1 MLSSRCIFMEK
12 QKMKKFKLPPDI
24 QKDVDD
30 TVRYLGGGCSILLF
44 FILILA
50 FLATF
55 AETIGYIYHLIV
67 H

>member
-1 MLSSRCIFMEK
+1 
-12 QKMKKFKLPPDI
+12 MKKFKLPPDI

-30 TVRYLGGGCSILLF
+30 TVMYLGGGCSILLF
-44 FILILA
+44 FILI
-50 FLATF
+50 TF

>member
-1 MLSSRCIFMEK
+1 
-12 QKMKKFKLPPDI
+12 MKKFKLPPDI

-30 TVRYLGGGCSILLF
+30 TVRDLGGGCSIFLF